1 MSYCICLL
9 PSIKRFCIGLFQRLA
24 DDWQYVKGLKEV
36 QKIIYLDYL
45 DEISKMIRGIIV
57 RVLIYQATCLNIV
70 LWWIDVLEVTPA
82 LGTALRSGRCMAS
95 AHLWEQNCLRP
106 MVRMLPRRD
115 TDTAYPLSKTSSVN
129 CQTSIMSWHIMSC
142 LYSCLESRSC
152 FSGHKSNLPKLS

>member
-1 MSYCICLL
+1 MSSCICLL
-9 PSIKRFCIGLFQRLA
+9 PSIKILYRFVPTIGRWLA
-24 DDWQYVKGLKEV
+24 VCGPQGSTKNY
-36 QKIIYLDYL
+36 I
-45 DEISKMIRGIIV
+45 DEIRKTMITGIIA
-57 RVLIYQATCLNIV
+57 RILIYQATCLNIV

-115 TDTAYPLSKTSSVN
+115 TGTAYPLLKASSVN
-129 CQTSIMSWHIMSC
+129 CQTSIMSWHVMSC